1 MSRWRQADKLRH
13 PHVHQSKRAASDLDD
28 RPLLLES
35 TIIMQRTIRRTLP
48 IRMVALSLL
57 PPPNSFAPKAP
68 FGFGAFV
75 IDPKCR
81 GEASFALHMH
91 GYGAGH
97 DPAPMCDAI
106 RTLFDPETMA
116 LICAISRFPAGEL
129 VEAPFPD
136 AYLDLVPRTGLRR
149 NLFAPLPRHIL
160 ASAGRVGG
168 LDLPD
173 TEPTPL
179 ARLGQIGGEAQA
191 AWIFWLQTYCPVNL
205 RRKLL
210 ASYLAWQQL
219 QRARALPVHT

>member
-1 MSRWRQADKLRH
+1 
-13 PHVHQSKRAASDLDD
+13 
-28 RPLLLES
+28 
-35 TIIMQRTIRRTLP
+35 MQRTIRRTMP
-48 IRMVALSLL
+48 TRMVALSLL
-57 PPPNSFAPKAP
+57 PPPNPFAPKAP

-81 GEASFALHMH
+81 DEASFALHMH

-97 DPAPMCDAI
+97 DPAPMRDAI
-106 RTLFDPETMA
+106 RTLFDPDTMA
-116 LICAISRFPAGEL
+116 LICALSRSPAGEHAQAL
-129 VEAPFPD
+129 FPD

-168 LDLPD
+168 LDLPEV
-173 TEPTPL
+173 EPTPL
-179 ARLGQIGGEAQA
+179 ARLGQIGCEAQA
-191 AWIFWLQTYCPVNL
+191 AWIFWLQAYCPVNH

-219 QRARALPVHT
+219 QRARLQPART